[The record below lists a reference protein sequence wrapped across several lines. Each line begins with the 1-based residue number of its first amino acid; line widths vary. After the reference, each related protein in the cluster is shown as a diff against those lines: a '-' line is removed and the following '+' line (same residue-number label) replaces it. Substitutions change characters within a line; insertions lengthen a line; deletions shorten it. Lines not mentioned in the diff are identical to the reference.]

1 MVERTSGPD
10 AARAQA
16 QAMNSPATQ
25 TSGSATSSE
34 VAFDVFVKNIS
45 QASNEARLALAERL
59 KEAGIWKGKVSSKF
73 DLKYYTALAKLEEKY
88 QGQVALDKMVGA
100 TAPTARYDVLT
111 DIISGGGDGDG
122 SGGGGPTTTRQTYV
136 TSASQTAKL
145 LNTIAVD
152 LLERNLTKAEQ
163 AKYLKM
169 INAEQRKQPSVQTQ
183 GEGFVTT
190 KGGID
195 EQQFITEKLEA
206 TSEAKNVR
214 ATDAYTILMKELGGL
229 D

>member
-1 MVERTSGPD
+1 MVEPTYSGPD
-10 AARAQA
+10 AARAMSA
-16 QAMNSPATQ
+16 PATQ
-25 TSGSATSSE
+25 TSGSATSGE
-34 VAFDVFVKNIS
+34 IAFDVFVKNIS
-45 QASNEARLALAERL
+45 QTSDAARLALAERL

-100 TAPTARYDVLT
+100 ATPTARFDVLT
-111 DIISGGGDGDG
+111 SIIS
-122 SGGGGPTTTRQTYV
+122 SGGEDDGPTTTRQTYV

-145 LNTIAVD
+145 VNAIASD
-152 LLERNLTKAEQ
+152 LLERDLTKAEQ

-169 INAEQRKQPSVQTQ
+169 INAEQRKQPSVQTS
-183 GEGFVTT
+183 GKGFVTT
-190 KGGID
+190 QGGVD
-195 EQQFITEKLEA
+195 EQQFITEKLQA
-206 TSEAKNVR
+206 TDEAKTVR

>member
-10 AARAQA
+10 AARA

-100 TAPTARYDVLT
+100 TTPTARYDVLT

-122 SGGGGPTTTRQTYV
+122 DGPTTTRQTYV

-169 INAEQRKQPSVQTQ
+169 INAEQRKQPSVQTA
-183 GEGFVTT
+183 GKGFVTT
-190 KGGID
+190 KGGVD

>member
-1 MVERTSGPD
+1 MVEPTSGPD
-10 AARAQA
+10 AARARA

-25 TSGSATSSE
+25 TSGSATSGE

-111 DIISGGGDGDG
+111 SIISGGGEGD
-122 SGGGGPTTTRQTYV
+122 SGPTTTRQTYV

-145 LNTIAVD
+145 LNTVAVD

-190 KGGID
+190 KGGVD
-195 EQQFITEKLEA
+195 EQQFITEKLQA
-206 TSEAKNVR
+206 TNEAKTVR

>member
-1 MVERTSGPD
+1 MVKPTSGPD
-10 AARAQA
+10 AARA
-16 QAMNSPATQ
+16 MSSPATQ

-34 VAFDVFVKNIS
+34 VAFDVFVKGIS

-100 TAPTARYDVLT
+100 TTPTARYDVLT
-111 DIISGGGDGDG
+111 SIISGGDGEDD
-122 SGGGGPTTTRQTYV
+122 GPTTTRQTYV

-145 LNTIAVD
+145 ANAIAVN
-152 LLERNLTKAEQ
+152 LLERDLSPAEQ
-163 AKYLKM
+163 EKIKK
-169 INAEQRKQPSVQTQ
+169 IVNAEQRKQPSVQTS
-183 GEGFVTT
+183 GKGFVTT
-190 KGGID
+190 QGGVD
-195 EQQFITEKLEA
+195 EQQLITEKLQA
-206 TSEAKNVR
+206 TDEAKTVR

>member
-1 MVERTSGPD
+1 MVEPTSGPD
-10 AARAQA
+10 AARAISA
-16 QAMNSPATQ
+16 PATQ

-45 QASNEARLALAERL
+45 QASDEARLALAERL

-100 TAPTARYDVLT
+100 TAPTQRYDVLT
-111 DIISGGGDGDG
+111 DIISGGGEEDD
-122 SGGGGPTTTRQTYV
+122 GPTTTRQTYV

-145 LNTIAVD
+145 ANSIAVN
-152 LLERNLTKAEQ
+152 LLERDLTPAEQ
-163 AKYLKM
+163 ARIKK
-169 INAEQRKQPSVQTQ
+169 IVNAEQRKQPSIQTS
-183 GEGFVTT
+183 GKGFVTT
-190 KGGID
+190 QGGVD
-195 EQQFITEKLEA
+195 EQQLITEKLQA
-206 TSEAKNVR
+206 TDEAKTVR

>member
-1 MVERTSGPD
+1 MAEPTFSGPD
-10 AARAQA
+10 AARATY
-16 QAMNSPATQ
+16 SPATQ
-25 TSGSATSSE
+25 TSGSAASGE
-34 VAFDVFVKNIS
+34 IAFDVFVKNIS
-45 QASNEARLALAERL
+45 QTSNEARLALAQRL

-100 TAPTARYDVLT
+100 TTPTARFDVLT
-111 DIISGGGDGDG
+111 SIISGGGDGED
-122 SGGGGPTTTRQTYV
+122 GPTTTKQTYV

-145 LNTIAVD
+145 LNTVAVD

-169 INAEQRKQPSVQTQ
+169 INAEQRKQPSVQTS
-183 GEGFVTT
+183 GKGFTT
-190 KGGID
+190 TLGGVD
-195 EQQFITEKLEA
+195 EEQFIKEKLQS

-214 ATDAYTILMKELGGL
+214 ATDAYTVLMKEFGGL
-229 D
+229 R

>member
-1 MVERTSGPD
+1 MS
-10 AARAQA
+10 
-16 QAMNSPATQ
+16 SPATQ

-34 VAFDVFVKNIS
+34 VAFDVFVKGIS

-100 TAPTARYDVLT
+100 TTPTARYDVLT
-111 DIISGGGDGDG
+111 SIISGGDGEDD
-122 SGGGGPTTTRQTYV
+122 GPTTTRQTYV

-145 LNTIAVD
+145 ANAIAVN
-152 LLERNLTKAEQ
+152 LLERDLSPAEQ
-163 AKYLKM
+163 AKIKK
-169 INAEQRKQPSVQTQ
+169 IVNAEQRKQPSVQTS
-183 GEGFVTT
+183 GKGFVTT
-190 KGGID
+190 QGGVD
-195 EQQFITEKLEA
+195 EQQLITEKLQA
-206 TSEAKNVR
+206 TDEAKTVR

>member
-1 MVERTSGPD
+1 MVKATSGPD
-10 AARAQA
+10 AARAMSA
-16 QAMNSPATQ
+16 PATQ

-59 KEAGIWKGKVSSKF
+59 KEAGLWKGKVSSAF

-100 TAPTARYDVLT
+100 TAPTQRYDVLT
-111 DIISGGGDGDG
+111 SIISTGEGED
-122 SGGGGPTTTRQTYV
+122 GPTTTTQTYI
-136 TSASQTAKL
+136 TSPSQTAKL
-145 LNTIAVD
+145 LDTIAVD
-152 LLERNLTKAEQ
+152 LLERKLTDAEK

-169 INAEQRKQPSVQTQ
+169 INAEQRRQPSVQTQ

-190 KGGID
+190 KGGVD

-206 TSEAKNVR
+206 TGEAQNVR

>member
-1 MVERTSGPD
+1 MVEPSFGPD
-10 AARAQA
+10 AARAMSA
-16 QAMNSPATQ
+16 PATQ

-45 QASNEARLALAERL
+45 QASDEARLALAERL
-59 KEAGIWKGKVSSKF
+59 KEAGLWKGKVSSKF

-100 TAPTARYDVLT
+100 AAPTQRYDVLT
-111 DIISGGGDGDG
+111 SIISGDDGEDD
-122 SGGGGPTTTRQTYV
+122 GPTTTRQTYI

-145 LNTIAVD
+145 ANAIAVN
-152 LLERNLTKAEQ
+152 LLERDLSPAEQ
-163 AKYLKM
+163 ERIKK
-169 INAEQRKQPSVQTQ
+169 IVNAEQRRQPSVQTA
-183 GEGFVTT
+183 GKGFVTT
-190 KGGID
+190 QGGVD
-195 EQQFITEKLEA
+195 EQQLITEQLQA
-206 TSEAKNVR
+206 TDEAKNVR

>member
-10 AARAQA
+10 AARA

-25 TSGSATSSE
+25 TSGSATSGE

-88 QGQVALDKMVGA
+88 QGQVTLDKMVGA
-100 TAPTARYDVLT
+100 TTPTARYDVLT
-111 DIISGGGDGDG
+111 DIIAGGGDGDG
-122 SGGGGPTTTRQTYV
+122 DGGPRTTSQTYV

-163 AKYLKM
+163 AD
-169 INAEQRKQPSVQTQ
+169 RKSV
-183 GEGFVTT
+183 V
-190 KGGID
+190 
-195 EQQFITEKLEA
+195 
-206 TSEAKNVR
+206 
-214 ATDAYTILMKELGGL
+214 
-229 D
+229 

>member
-1 MVERTSGPD
+1 MVKATSGPD
-10 AARAQA
+10 AARAMSA
-16 QAMNSPATQ
+16 PATQ

-59 KEAGIWKGKVSSKF
+59 KEAGLWKGKVSSAF

-88 QGQVALDKMVGA
+88 QGQIALDKMVGA
-100 TAPTARYDVLT
+100 TVPTARYDVLT
-111 DIISGGGDGDG
+111 SIISTGEGED
-122 SGGGGPTTTRQTYV
+122 GPTTTTQTYI

-145 LNTIAVD
+145 LDTIAVD
-152 LLERNLTKAEQ
+152 LLERKLTDAEKS
-163 AKYLKM
+163 KYLKM
-169 INAEQRKQPSVQTQ
+169 INAEQRRQPSVQTQ

-190 KGGID
+190 KGGLD

-206 TSEAKNVR
+206 TGEARNVR

>member
-1 MVERTSGPD
+1 MAEPTYGPD
-10 AARAQA
+10 AARAMSA
-16 QAMNSPATQ
+16 PATQ

-59 KEAGIWKGKVSSKF
+59 KEAGLWKGKVSSAF

-100 TAPTARYDVLT
+100 TTPTARYDVLT
-111 DIISGGGDGDG
+111 SIISTGEGED
-122 SGGGGPTTTRQTYV
+122 GGPTTTRQTYV

-145 LNTIAVD
+145 LDTIAVD
-152 LLERNLTKAEQ
+152 LLERKLTDAEKS
-163 AKYLKM
+163 KYLKM
-169 INAEQRKQPSVQTQ
+169 INAEQRRQPSVQTQ

-190 KGGID
+190 KGGLD

-206 TSEAKNVR
+206 TGEAQNVR

>member
-1 MVERTSGPD
+1 MAEPTYSGPD
-10 AARAQA
+10 AARA
-16 QAMNSPATQ
+16 MSNPATQ

-88 QGQVALDKMVGA
+88 QGQIALDKMVGA
-100 TAPTARYDVLT
+100 TTPTARYDVLT
-111 DIISGGGDGDG
+111 SIISGGGDGDG
-122 SGGGGPTTTRQTYV
+122 DGPTTTRQTYV

-169 INAEQRKQPSVQTQ
+169 INAEQRKQPSVQTA
-183 GEGFVTT
+183 GKGFVTT
-190 KGGID
+190 QGGVD

>member
-1 MVERTSGPD
+1 MVKATSGPD
-10 AARAQA
+10 AARAMSA
-16 QAMNSPATQ
+16 PATQ

-59 KEAGIWKGKVSSKF
+59 KEAGLWKGKVSSAF

-88 QGQVALDKMVGA
+88 QGQIALDKMVGA
-100 TAPTARYDVLT
+100 TVPTARYDVLT
-111 DIISGGGDGDG
+111 SIISTGEGED
-122 SGGGGPTTTRQTYV
+122 GPTTTTQTYI

-145 LNTIAVD
+145 LDTIAVD
-152 LLERNLTKAEQ
+152 LLERKLTDAEKS
-163 AKYLKM
+163 KYLKM
-169 INAEQRKQPSVQTQ
+169 INAEQRRQPSVQTQ

-190 KGGID
+190 KGGVD
-195 EQQFITEKLEA
+195 EQQFITEKLES
-206 TSEAKNVR
+206 TGEAKNVR

>member
-1 MVERTSGPD
+1 MVEPTSGPD

-16 QAMNSPATQ
+16 MSSPATQ

-34 VAFDVFVKNIS
+34 VAFDVFVKGIS

-73 DLKYYTALAKLEEKY
+73 DLKYYTALAELEKKY
-88 QGQVALDKMVGA
+88 QGQVVLDEMVGA
-100 TAPTARYDVLT
+100 TTPTARYDVLT
-111 DIISGGGDGDG
+111 SIISGGDGEDD
-122 SGGGGPTTTRQTYV
+122 GPTTTRQTYV

-145 LNTIAVD
+145 ANAIAVN
-152 LLERNLTKAEQ
+152 LLERDLSPAEQ
-163 AKYLKM
+163 AKIKK
-169 INAEQRKQPSVQTQ
+169 IVNAEQRKQPSIQTS
-183 GEGFVTT
+183 GKGFVTT
-190 KGGID
+190 QGGID

-206 TSEAKNVR
+206 TGEAQNVR

>member
-16 QAMNSPATQ
+16 MSSPATQ
-25 TSGSATSSE
+25 TSGSATSGE

-100 TAPTARYDVLT
+100 TVPTARYDVLT
-111 DIISGGGDGDG
+111 SIISGGGEDDD
-122 SGGGGPTTTRQTYV
+122 GPTTTRQTYV

-145 LNTIAVD
+145 LNTVAVD

-169 INAEQRKQPSVQTQ
+169 INAEQRKQPSVQTA
-183 GEGFVTT
+183 GKGFVTT

-195 EQQFITEKLEA
+195 EQQFITEKLQA